1 MLGGGLAVIL
11 FVLLVHWRRTLKPR
25 PLQIGL
31 AIAVVLL
38 IVQAAVVTRWE
49 HADRIMQRI
58 EAAVLASQPEP
69 IEATLSEH
77 FHIAETGWDRA
88 DFIRIVRSYMSW
100 VDVHSLS
107 RRKLEVTRNEP
118 ESFQIYISY
127 FADASTSDYRHV
139 GLSRWLIQFAH
150 EADGWRI
157 ISIEPT
163 QLDRTTVRGWRGLPK
178 P

>member
-25 PLQIGL
+25 PLLIGL
-31 AIAVVLL
+31 AIAVMLL

-58 EAAVLASQPEP
+58 EAAMLASQPEP
-69 IEATLSEH
+69 IAATLSER
-77 FHIAETGWDRA
+77 FRIAETGWDRA
-88 DFIRIVRSYMSW
+88 DFVKIVRSYMSW

-107 RRKLEVTRNEP
+107 RRKLEVTQNEP

-127 FADASTSDYRHV
+127 FADASTSDYRHI
-139 GLSRWLIQFAH
+139 GLSRWLIRFVR

-163 QLDRTTVRGWRGLPK
+163 EFDRRTLRGWRELPK